1 LKEDIVDLV
10 KKALEGSKERK
21 FKESVDLAINLK
33 GVDLSQPKYR
43 IEEEILLPHGR
54 GTSVKVGLFGGTEI
68 AAKAKG
74 VADIIIIPEQIEE
87 YADDKRKARKL
98 VSAHNYF
105 IAEAPLMPLIGKR
118 LGPVLG
124 PRGKMPKPI
133 PPGTDPAAIIGSLR
147 KTIRVRSKDRK
158 TFHTMIGSKDMS
170 PDELAGNIKAV
181 VQRVTSRLEQGEN
194 NIASIYVK
202 TTMGPAVRLM

>member
-1 LKEDIVDLV
+1 LKEDIVVLV
-10 KKALEGSKERK
+10 AKALEGSKERK

-43 IEEEILLPHGR
+43 IEEEILLPKGR
-54 GTSVKVGLFGGTEI
+54 GRDVKIGLFGGSEI

-74 VADIIIIPEQIEE
+74 VADIIIVPEQIEE
-87 YADDKRKARKL
+87 FADDKRKARKL

-105 IAEAPLMPLIGKR
+105 VAEAPLMPLIGKR
-118 LGPVLG
+118 LGAVLG

-133 PPGTDPAAIIGSLR
+133 PPGSDPSAMIGSLR
-147 KTIRVRSKDRK
+147 KTVRVRSKDRK
-158 TFHTMIGSKDMS
+158 TFHTMVGTKEMS
-170 PDELAGNIKAV
+170 AEDLTVNIKAV
-181 VQRVTSRLEQGEN
+181 LQRVTGRLEQGEN
-194 NIASIYVK
+194 NIQSIYVK